1 MSDLPLWDVF
11 GEDIERLEKL
21 HACSGDSCQVCAG
34 DRVDLPYAGTSGWS
48 GSDTSRTRAVTA
60 DASGQTRERQHKVL
74 ALLAEVEDRG
84 LTWAELGDK
93 LGAHHGTASGVL
105 SVLHKA
111 GRIDRLTERRDR
123 CKVYVL
129 PEFTAGREIEVHGR
143 KHECPSCGHRF

>member
-11 GEDIERLEKL
+11 AAEKS

-60 DASGQTRERQHKVL
+60 DASGQ
-74 ALLAEVEDRG
+74 
-84 LTWAELGDK
+84 TWAELGDK

-129 PEFTAGREIEVHGR
+129 PEFTAGREIEVQGR